1 MGMHG
6 DNTARNL
13 LQDILAPIRPLLA
26 REDITDL
33 CINGPG
39 LLFVEGLHG
48 WEQLPAENLTES
60 WLMGFAKA
68 VASWMSAGIGERAP
82 ILSGHLPT
90 GERVQI
96 VLPPAAEMPSVTIRR
111 PSHVTFNL
119 DELAAKGAFD
129 LLAANDGGAGAPEG
143 IDAGNGTAEKP
154 VGKGDGAGRGHA
166 SEHPA
171 GQGPSV
177 RARLAG
183 MMAPGGLPALSQD
196 PTRAPDILREIVAH
210 RLNVIVS
217 GATGSGKTT
226 LSKAMIA
233 EIPLDERLIAIED
246 AKELVF
252 PHANT
257 CRLFFSR
264 DGAGVSPVTVKDL
277 LVSCL
282 RMKPDRIMLAELRDD
297 EAYYYLR
304 NVNSGHPG
312 SITTIHANSAVAAI
326 EQLMLM
332 VRQSGA
338 GAGLTRE
345 DIRGLVHNLVDVIIQ
360 MDRKRVTEIAFLPE
374 AAGEGRAAGQGTGTD
389 RRQAG
394 RPVGALARERS
405 PC

>member
-6 DNTARNL
+6 DNTARDL

-48 WEQLPAENLTES
+48 WEQLPAENLTAS
-60 WLMGFAKA
+60 WLTGFAKA

-111 PSHVTFNL
+111 PSHVTFSL
-119 DELAAKGAFD
+119 EELAEKGAFD
-129 LLAANDGGAGAPEG
+129 LLAATDGGAGAPDEA
-143 IDAGNGTAEKP
+143 DAWSGTEEKP
-154 VGKGDGAGRGHA
+154 IGKGDGGCQAF
-166 SEHPA
+166 PT
-171 GQGPSV
+171 GQRASV

-183 MMAPGGLPALSQD
+183 MLIPGGIRNQDQARIPA
-196 PTRAPDILREIVAH
+196 ILREIVAH

-233 EIPLDERLIAIED
+233 EIPRSERLIAIED

-312 SITTIHANSAVAAI
+312 SITTIHANSAAAAV

-332 VRQSGA
+332 VRQSSA

-360 MDRKRVTEIAFLPE
+360 MDRKRVTEIVFLPE
-374 AAGEGRAAGQGTGTD
+374 ASGEGRAAGQGAALEGRQTGAP
-389 RRQAG
+389 AG
-394 RPVGALARERS
+394 APVGELAGEQP

>member
-1 MGMHG
+1 MAAS
-6 DNTARNL
+6 TAL
-13 LQDILAPIRPLLA
+13 LQDILGPIRPILA
-26 REDITDL
+26 REDVTDL

-39 LLFVEGLHG
+39 LLFVEGARG
-48 WEQLPAENLTES
+48 WERIQADNLTGT
-60 WLMGFAKA
+60 WLQSFARA
-68 VASWMSAGIGERAP
+68 VASFMSATVSERAP

-96 VLPPAAEMPSVTIRR
+96 VLPPAAEEPSVTIRR
-111 PSHVTFNL
+111 PSHVTFTL
-119 DELAAKGAFD
+119 DELADKGTFAP
-129 LLAANDGGAGAPEG
+129 LANGDPGAARHR
-143 IDAGNGTAEKP
+143 AT
-154 VGKGDGAGRGHA
+154 
-166 SEHPA
+166 
-171 GQGPSV
+171 V

-183 MMAPGGLPALSQD
+183 WRPGDQTSVPA
-196 PTRAPDILREIVAH
+196 ILREIVAH

-246 AKELVF
+246 AKELQF

-257 CRLFFSR
+257 ARLFFSR

-312 SITTIHANSAVAAI
+312 SITTIHANSAAAAV

-332 VRQSGA
+332 VRQSSA

-345 DIRGLVHNLVDVIIQ
+345 DIRALVANLVDVIVQ
-360 MDRKRVTEIAFLPE
+360 MDRKRVTEIYFLPE
-374 AAGEGRAAGQGTGTD
+374 AG
-389 RRQAG
+389 
-394 RPVGALARERS
+394 PS
-405 PC
+405 C

>member
-1 MGMHG
+1 MAA
-6 DNTARNL
+6 NTARDL
-13 LQDILAPIRPLLA
+13 LHDILGPIRPLLA
-26 REDITDL
+26 REDVTDL

-39 LLFVEGLHG
+39 RLFVESTHG
-48 WEQLPAENLTES
+48 WERMPADNLTHT
-60 WLMGFAKA
+60 WLHSLARA
-68 VASWMSAGIGERAP
+68 VASYMSATVSERAP

-96 VLPPAAEMPSVTIRR
+96 VLPPAAEEPSITIRR
-111 PSHVTFNL
+111 PSHVTFTL
-119 DELAAKGAFD
+119 DELAEKGTFAP
-129 LLAANDGGAGAPEG
+129 LSDGDP
-143 IDAGNGTAEKP
+143 
-154 VGKGDGAGRGHA
+154 KGDRTAARHR
-166 SEHPA
+166 ST
-171 GQGPSV
+171 V

-183 MMAPGGLPALSQD
+183 WRADDQQSVPA
-196 PTRAPDILREIVAH
+196 ILREIVAH

-233 EIPLDERLIAIED
+233 EIPLDERLISIED
-246 AKELVF
+246 AKELQF

-257 CRLFFSR
+257 ARLFFSR

-312 SITTIHANSAVAAI
+312 SITTIHANSAAAAV

-332 VRQSGA
+332 VRQSSA

-345 DIRGLVHNLVDVIIQ
+345 DIRSLVANLVDVIVQ
-360 MDRKRVTEIAFLPE
+360 MERKRVTEIYFLPE
-374 AAGEGRAAGQGTGTD
+374 AGQ
-389 RRQAG
+389 
-394 RPVGALARERS
+394 

>member
-1 MGMHG
+1 MAA
-6 DNTARNL
+6 DTAHHL
-13 LQDILAPIRPLLA
+13 LHDILGPIRPILA
-26 REDITDL
+26 REDVTDL

-39 LLFVEGLHG
+39 LLFVEGAHG
-48 WEQLPAENLTES
+48 WERIPADNLTGT
-60 WLMGFAKA
+60 WLNGFAKA
-68 VASWMSAGIGERAP
+68 VASYMSASISERSP

-90 GERVQI
+90 GERIQI
-96 VLPPAAEMPSVTIRR
+96 VLPPAAEEPSITIRR

-119 DELAAKGAFD
+119 DELAEKGAFD
-129 LLAANDGGAGAPEG
+129 LVAPALGGKKAVGKEG
-143 IDAGNGTAEKP
+143 I
-154 VGKGDGAGRGHA
+154 
-166 SEHPA
+166 
-171 GQGPSV
+171 GQGGSAVPVETVGHRESV
-177 RARLAG
+177 RSRLAG
-183 MMAPGGLPALSQD
+183 WSVEDQASVLG
-196 PTRAPDILREIVAH
+196 ILREIVAH

-246 AKELVF
+246 AKELQF

-257 CRLFFSR
+257 VRLFFSR

-297 EAYYYLR
+297 ETYFYLR
-304 NVNSGHPG
+304 NVGSGHPG
-312 SITTIHANSAVAAI
+312 SITTIHANSAAAAV

-332 VRQSGA
+332 VRQSSA

-345 DIRGLVHNLVDVIIQ
+345 DIRGLVFNLVDVVIQ
-360 MDRKRVTEIAFLPE
+360 MERKRITEIRFLPE
-374 AAGEGRAAGQGTGTD
+374 VSEGSAHSASAAFDQE
-389 RRQAG
+389 RR
-394 RPVGALARERS
+394 

>member
-1 MGMHG
+1 MAA
-6 DNTARNL
+6 DTARAL
-13 LQDILAPIRPLLA
+13 LHDILGPIRPILA
-26 REDITDL
+26 RDDVTDL

-39 LLFVEGLHG
+39 LLFVESARG
-48 WEQLPAENLTES
+48 WEQIQADNLTGS
-60 WLMGFAKA
+60 WLTGFAKA
-68 VASWMSAGIGERAP
+68 VASWMSATVGERAP

-96 VLPPAAEMPSVTIRR
+96 VLPPAAETPSVTIRR
-111 PSHVTFNL
+111 PSTVTFSL
-119 DELAAKGAFD
+119 EQLAEKGAFE
-129 LLAANDGGAGAPEG
+129 LLAPDGQ
-143 IDAGNGTAEKP
+143 GNGA
-154 VGKGDGAGRGHA
+154 VGKRTGAN
-166 SEHPA
+166 S
-171 GQGPSV
+171 GQGRAHRAAV
-177 RARLAG
+177 RTRFQESAEGQADI
-183 MMAPGGLPALSQD
+183 PA
-196 PTRAPDILREIVAH
+196 ILREIVAH

-233 EIPLDERLIAIED
+233 EIPLEERLIAIED
-246 AKELVF
+246 AKELAF
-252 PHANT
+252 PHPNT

-312 SITTIHANSAVAAI
+312 SITTIHANSAAAAV

-332 VRQSGA
+332 VRQSSA

-345 DIRGLVHNLVDVIIQ
+345 DIRGLVFNLVDVIVQ
-360 MDRKRVTEIAFLPE
+360 MDRKRVTEILFLPE
-374 AAGEGRAAGQGTGTD
+374 ASGDPGREGR
-389 RRQAG
+389 
-394 RPVGALARERS
+394 

>member
-1 MGMHG
+1 MHG
-6 DNTARNL
+6 DNTARDL

-39 LLFVEGLHG
+39 LLFIEGRHG
-48 WEQLPAENLTES
+48 WEQLPAENLTEG
-60 WLMGFAKA
+60 WLTGFAKA
-68 VASWMSAGIGERAP
+68 VASWMSAGIGERSP

-111 PSHVTFNL
+111 PSHVTFSL
-119 DELAAKGAFD
+119 DELAAKGTFKP
-129 LLAANDGGAGAPEG
+129 LAANDGEDWAH
-143 IDAGNGTAEKP
+143 DGTGDRL
-154 VGKGDGAGRGHA
+154 VGKEGGV
-166 SEHPA
+166 
-171 GQGPSV
+171 GQGCPTGQRASV

-183 MMAPGGLPALSQD
+183 MLAAGDLQNQARVPAL
-196 PTRAPDILREIVAH
+196 LREIVRH

-252 PHANT
+252 PHPNT

-312 SITTIHANSAVAAI
+312 SITTIHANSATAAV

-332 VRQSGA
+332 VRQSSA

-345 DIRGLVHNLVDVIIQ
+345 DIRGLVHNLVDVIVQ
-360 MDRKRVTEIAFLPE
+360 MDRRRVTEIAFLPE
-374 AAGEGRAAGQGTGTD
+374 ASGAEPTGISASSAGGQGT
-389 RRQAG
+389 
-394 RPVGALARERS
+394 
-405 PC
+405 C

>member
-1 MGMHG
+1 MAAE
-6 DNTARNL
+6 TARVL
-13 LQDILAPIRPLLA
+13 LHDILGPIRPILA
-26 REDITDL
+26 RDDVTDL

-39 LLFVEGLHG
+39 VLFVESARG
-48 WEQLPAENLTES
+48 WERIPADNITGS
-60 WLMGFAKA
+60 WLNGFAKA
-68 VASWMSAGIGERAP
+68 VASWMSATVGERSP

-96 VLPPAAEMPSVTIRR
+96 VLPPAADEPSVTIRR
-111 PSHVTFNL
+111 PSTVTFTL
-119 DELAAKGAFD
+119 DELAEKGAFA
-129 LLAANDGGAGAPEG
+129 LLAPD
-143 IDAGNGTAEKP
+143 DKGNGA
-154 VGKGDGAGRGHA
+154 VGKGTGAN
-166 SEHPA
+166 A
-171 GQGPSV
+171 GQRTGHRAAV
-177 RARLAG
+177 RARAEG
-183 MMAPGGLPALSQD
+183 QTDIPA
-196 PTRAPDILREIVAH
+196 ILREIVAH

-252 PHANT
+252 PHPNT

-312 SITTIHANSAVAAI
+312 SITTIHANSAAAAI

-332 VRQSGA
+332 VRQSSA
-338 GAGLTRE
+338 GAGLSRE
-345 DIRGLVHNLVDVIIQ
+345 DIRGLVFNLVDVIIQ
-360 MDRKRVTEIAFLPE
+360 MEKKRVTEILFLPE
-374 AAGEGRAAGQGTGTD
+374 ASGDHGREGR
-389 RRQAG
+389 
-394 RPVGALARERS
+394 

>member
-1 MGMHG
+1 MAAE
-6 DNTARNL
+6 TSRAL
-13 LQDILAPIRPLLA
+13 LHDILGPIRPILA
-26 REDITDL
+26 RDDVTDL

-39 LLFVEGLHG
+39 LLFVESAWG
-48 WEQLPAENLTES
+48 WERMPADNLTES
-60 WLMGFAKA
+60 WLHGFSKA
-68 VASWMSAGIGERAP
+68 VASWMSAALGERSP

-96 VLPPAAEMPSVTIRR
+96 VLPPAAETPSVTIRR
-111 PSHVTFNL
+111 PSTVTFSL
-119 DELAAKGAFD
+119 EQLAEKGAFA
-129 LLAANDGGAGAPEG
+129 LLEPDGQ
-143 IDAGNGTAEKP
+143 GNGA
-154 VGKGDGAGRGHA
+154 VGKGTGANSGQGRGHRA
-166 SEHPA
+166 A
-171 GQGPSV
+171 V
-177 RARLAG
+177 RARAEG
-183 MMAPGGLPALSQD
+183 TADIPA
-196 PTRAPDILREIVAH
+196 ILREIVAH
-210 RLNVIVS
+210 RLNIIVS

-233 EIPLDERLIAIED
+233 EIPLEERLIAIED
-246 AKELVF
+246 AKELAF

-264 DGAGVSPVTVKDL
+264 DGAGVSPVTVKAL

-312 SITTIHANSAVAAI
+312 SITTIHANSAAAAV

-332 VRQSGA
+332 VRQSSA

-345 DIRGLVHNLVDVIIQ
+345 DIRGLVFNLVDVIVQ
-360 MDRKRVTEIAFLPE
+360 MDRKRVTEILFLPE
-374 AAGEGRAAGQGTGTD
+374 ASGDPAGEGR
-389 RRQAG
+389 
-394 RPVGALARERS
+394 

>member
-1 MGMHG
+1 MAAE
-6 DNTARNL
+6 TARVL
-13 LQDILAPIRPLLA
+13 LHDILGPIRPILV
-26 REDITDL
+26 RDDVTDL
-33 CINGPG
+33 CINGPR
-39 LLFVEGLHG
+39 LLFVESARG
-48 WEQLPAENLTES
+48 WEQIPADKITANWLT
-60 WLMGFAKA
+60 GFAKA
-68 VASWMSAGIGERAP
+68 VASWMSATVGERAP
-82 ILSGHLPT
+82 ILSGHLPS

-96 VLPPAAEMPSVTIRR
+96 VLPPAAEAPSVTIRR
-111 PSHVTFNL
+111 PSTVTFSL
-119 DELAAKGAFD
+119 EQLAEKGAFA
-129 LLAANDGGAGAPEG
+129 LLAPHG
-143 IDAGNGTAEKP
+143 EKRA
-154 VGKGDGAGRGHA
+154 VGKGTGAD
-166 SEHPA
+166 S
-171 GQGPSV
+171 GQGSGHRAAV
-177 RARLAG
+177 RARFQG
-183 MMAPGGLPALSQD
+183 STDIPATL
-196 PTRAPDILREIVAH
+196 RAIVAH

-233 EIPLDERLIAIED
+233 EIPRDERLIAIED
-246 AKELVF
+246 AKELAF

-312 SITTIHANSAVAAI
+312 SITTIHANSAAAAV

-332 VRQSGA
+332 VRQSSA

-345 DIRGLVHNLVDVIIQ
+345 DIRGLVFNLVDVIVQ
-360 MDRKRVTEIAFLPE
+360 MERKRVTEIRFLPDASGAPE
-374 AAGEGRAAGQGTGTD
+374 REGR
-389 RRQAG
+389 
-394 RPVGALARERS
+394 

>member
-1 MGMHG
+1 MAV
-6 DNTARNL
+6 NTARDL
-13 LQDILAPIRPLLA
+13 LHDILGPIRPLLA
-26 REDITDL
+26 RDDVTDL

-39 LLFVEGLHG
+39 LLFVEGARG
-48 WEQLPAENLTES
+48 WEHLPADNLTGT
-60 WLMGFAKA
+60 WLHAFARA
-68 VASWMSAGIGERAP
+68 VASYMSATVSERAP

-96 VLPPAAEMPSVTIRR
+96 VLPPAAEEPSITIRR
-111 PSHVTFNL
+111 PSHVTYTL
-119 DELAAKGAFD
+119 DELADKGTFAPLSSGD
-129 LLAANDGGAGAPEG
+129 ADGDQGAAHHRA
-143 IDAGNGTAEKP
+143 T
-154 VGKGDGAGRGHA
+154 
-166 SEHPA
+166 
-171 GQGPSV
+171 V
-177 RARLAG
+177 RSRLAG
-183 MMAPGGLPALSQD
+183 WRADDQTSVPA
-196 PTRAPDILREIVAH
+196 ILREIVAH

-233 EIPLDERLIAIED
+233 EIPRDERLIAIED
-246 AKELVF
+246 AKELQF

-257 CRLFFSR
+257 ARLFFSR

-312 SITTIHANSAVAAI
+312 SITTIHANSAAAAV

-332 VRQSGA
+332 VRQSSA

-345 DIRGLVHNLVDVIIQ
+345 DIRALVANLVDVIIQ
-360 MDRKRVTEIAFLPE
+360 MDRKRVTEIYFLPE
-374 AAGEGRAAGQGTGTD
+374 AFGSE
-389 RRQAG
+389 
-394 RPVGALARERS
+394 PS